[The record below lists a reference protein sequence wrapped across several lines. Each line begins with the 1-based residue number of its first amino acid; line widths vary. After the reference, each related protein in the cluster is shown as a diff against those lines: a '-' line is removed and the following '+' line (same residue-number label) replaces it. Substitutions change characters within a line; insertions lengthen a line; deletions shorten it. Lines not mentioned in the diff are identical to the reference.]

1 MNDKTWET
9 EYKQNLSGFVNGFF
23 NPGRVNIKYES
34 YRKLIREYV
43 VGNSG
48 EQSGYTFLNNDADF
62 DAAVDFLKLHV
73 EKRDAAVLQ
82 YLSK

>member
-1 MNDKTWET
+1 
-9 EYKQNLSGFVNGFF
+9 
-23 NPGRVNIKYES
+23 
-34 YRKLIREYV
+34 

-48 EQSGYTFLNNDADF
+48 EESGYTFLNNDADF